1 MIILVFC
8 EVTNIRG
15 LWDKHKNAMGEDYS
29 RKNSNTASVE
39 QQVLKDIRDMVNSM
53 GKDFRSYGLL
63 DLNDAGIFLLP
74 SSKIMIM
81 YYLMFSYLKMSN

>member
-1 MIILVFC
+1 MPCSLRRLFAIILVFC
-8 EVTNIRG
+8 EATNIRG

-39 QQVLKDIRDMVNSM
+39 QQVLKDIRDMVHSM

-63 DLNDAGIFLLP
+63 DLNDAGKSFCCHPTRL
-74 SSKIMIM
+74 
-81 YYLMFSYLKMSN
+81 